1 MGESFGF
8 ISIILGLLFL
18 IVIVLAI
25 RLLGAWML
33 RIDEVIKHQKQIL
46 TEIKKLTNKYTNGK
60 N

>member
-8 ISIILGLLFL
+8 ISIILGLLSL